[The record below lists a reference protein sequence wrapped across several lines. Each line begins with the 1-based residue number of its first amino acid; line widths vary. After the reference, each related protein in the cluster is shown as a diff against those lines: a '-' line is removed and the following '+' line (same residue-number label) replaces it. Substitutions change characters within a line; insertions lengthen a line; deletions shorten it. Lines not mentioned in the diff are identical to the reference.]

1 MEPQSPE
8 GTGEVIVD
16 EEGADAATGRPALN
30 QASAEELAANV
41 KGLGPELSRQIV
53 EYREMKGPFTTY
65 EELLN
70 VPGIGPAK
78 LEEIKSQVDL

>member
-1 MEPQSPE
+1 MGPE
-8 GTGEVIVD
+8 SSEGAGEVVLD
-16 EEGADAATGRPALN
+16 ENGAVSSTGRLVLN

-53 EYREMKGPFTTY
+53 EYRELKGPFTTY
-65 EELLN
+65 EDLLN

-78 LEEIKSQVDL
+78 LEEIKGQVDL